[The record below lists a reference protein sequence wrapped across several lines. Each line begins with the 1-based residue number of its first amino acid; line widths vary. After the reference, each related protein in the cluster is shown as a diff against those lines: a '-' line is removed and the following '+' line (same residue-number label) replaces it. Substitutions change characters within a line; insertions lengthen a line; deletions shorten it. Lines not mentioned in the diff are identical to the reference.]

1 MIKAKFKSRY
11 GDLRTV
17 TEIATNTYRIEGKS
31 GFTRGGGDAG
41 YQMFDFEGGP
51 FIETGMPL
59 SLLIDNANGTV
70 EQITPMPTGK
80 EGYAAV
86 EIVAK

>member
-1 MIKAKFKSRY
+1 
-11 GDLRTV
+11 
-17 TEIATNTYRIEGKS
+17 
-31 GFTRGGGDAG
+31 
-41 YQMFDFEGGP
+41 MFDFEGGP

-70 EQITPMPTGK
+70 REITPMPTGK

>member
-1 MIKAKFKSRY
+1 MIKSEFKSRY
-11 GDLRTV
+11 GDPRIVKQISSNVYT
-17 TEIATNTYRIEGKS
+17 IEGKS
-31 GFTRGGGDAG
+31 LFSRGGGDAG

-59 SLLIDNANGTV
+59 SLLIDGAEGAISK
-70 EQITPMPTGK
+70 ITPVPTVK

-86 EIVAK
+86 EIEVR